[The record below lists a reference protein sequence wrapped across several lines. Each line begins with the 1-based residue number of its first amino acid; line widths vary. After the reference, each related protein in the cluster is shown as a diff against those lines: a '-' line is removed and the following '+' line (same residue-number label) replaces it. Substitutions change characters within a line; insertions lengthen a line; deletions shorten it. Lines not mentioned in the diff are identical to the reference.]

1 MQSARMAASSGSFRN
16 TENKLAI
23 LNIPNQIPN
32 RAGICPDLPASA
44 LSDINLHLTHS
55 MKTDPPSKGPDGPSG
70 SIPDC
75 PFPTNMLP
83 PRLEAMVKAIAEAYH
98 VPDVMPAAIA
108 LAIVSAA
115 IGKGLR
121 IASGP
126 GRKTMGNLFFLISA
140 GSGTGKSTVLRVLRE
155 PLDII
160 QKFHNEL
167 GSIRHASRPGSADGG
182 GSEGIEGSVG
192 LLPKPGKGKK
202 TKRGRGADAA
212 GGQVIRLICSEVT
225 GQALAR
231 MLQENQQVI
240 LNATAEA
247 GNLLDEASKVASPL
261 GQLLLKGFSGDHVEI
276 DRIVRASVVMEEPCI
291 SVCWLCQPHRLEKFL
306 ASDRLLED
314 GLLARFLVAHS
325 KATMAP
331 MSEHDADV
339 PVAVSDAYGALIE
352 SLFASYG
359 RNAKHEWTVDASPE
373 AREVLREHHNRC
385 AERWNADCGPLQSCI
400 ARWTEQAWKITL
412 VLHAGIHGANSHLLT
427 VDAATAQRAVSLQLW
442 FACQQMRIIGG
453 GVPQP
458 GITRLGR
465 LCELLQGS
473 PDGEM
478 TLRNLQN
485 SHGFSGNEVRSLIT
499 SAPMQLHLQKRQ
511 NPTGGRASW
520 VVGLLYPNP

>member
-1 MQSARMAASSGSFRN
+1 
-16 TENKLAI
+16 
-23 LNIPNQIPN
+23 
-32 RAGICPDLPASA
+32 
-44 LSDINLHLTHS
+44 

-70 SIPDC
+70 SIPDY

-83 PRLEAMVKAIAEAYH
+83 PRLEAMVKSVAEVYH
-98 VPDVMPAAIA
+98 VPEVMPGAVA

-115 IGKGLR
+115 MGKGLR

-126 GRKTMGNLFFLISA
+126 GRKTMGNLFILISGA
-140 GSGTGKSTVLRVLRE
+140 SGTGKSTVLRALRD

-167 GSIRHASRPGSADGG
+167 GSIETIVRPRSSGSGG
-182 GSEGIEGSVG
+182 FEVFEGSVG
-192 LLPKPGKGKK
+192 LLPKPGKGPKG
-202 TKRGRGADAA
+202 KRGGGEDAE
-212 GGQVIRLICSEVT
+212 GKRNLRLICSEVT
-225 GQALAR
+225 GPAFAKIL
-231 MLQENQQVI
+231 LENQQVI

-247 GNLLDEASKVASPL
+247 GNLLDEASRVASPF
-261 GQLLLKGFSGDHVEI
+261 GQLLLKGYSGDHVEI
-276 DRIVRASVVMEEPCI
+276 DRIVRAPVVMEEPCV
-291 SVCWLCQPHRLEKFL
+291 SACWLCQPHRLEKFL

-331 MSEHDADV
+331 MTEHYLDV

-352 SLFASYG
+352 ALFATYG
-359 RNAKHEWTVDASPE
+359 RNAEDEWTVDVCPE
-373 AREVLREHHNRC
+373 AREVLRDHHNRC
-385 AERWNADCGPLQSCI
+385 AERWNVDCGPLQSCI
-400 ARWTEQAWKITL
+400 ARWTEQSWKITL
-412 VLHAGIHGANSHLLT
+412 VLHAGIHGANSHQMT
-427 VDAATAQRAVSLQLW
+427 VDRDTAQRAVALQQW

-458 GITRLGR
+458 GIPRVDK
-465 LCELLQGS
+465 LCELLHGT

-499 SAPMQLHLQKRQ
+499 SAPMRLHLQKRQ
-511 NPTGGRASW
+511 NPAGGRASY
-520 VVGLLYPNP
+520 VVGLLHPNP